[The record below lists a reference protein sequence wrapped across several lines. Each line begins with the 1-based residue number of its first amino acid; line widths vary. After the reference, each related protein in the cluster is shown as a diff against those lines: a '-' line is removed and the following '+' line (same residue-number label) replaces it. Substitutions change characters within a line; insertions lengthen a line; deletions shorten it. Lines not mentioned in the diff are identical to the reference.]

1 MLPMIRQLL
10 VIWLALLAA
19 LASAPVRSQAQPY
32 TSDIDIYARE
42 NSTRELPNV
51 LILLDNTANW
61 SSMFTREITA
71 MVNTFNNLD
80 PGKFR
85 VGLMMFTETGGGN
98 SNTDGAYVRAAI
110 RDLTPDYKTRL
121 GNLLNSLDVTA
132 DRSNSGKA
140 GLAMAEA
147 YRYFSGGA
155 PYAGNNKNKTDYTG
169 NTSGNAASNAIY
181 ALTASPNGNA
191 LASRTATSYRSPV
204 SNACAGNYI
213 IYISNGAAQDS
224 NSDNTTASNLLSAAY
239 TAAGQTRPANI
250 TNLSPNG
257 SQSNMADEWARF
269 MKGSAQAVTT
279 FTLDVDP
286 VTTGQGPGWS
296 ALLKSIASTSGGE
309 YFNINSSNNNG
320 ADVANALR
328 NIFNQIESV
337 NSVFTSAS
345 LPVSANAR
353 GTYLNQVFMGVFR
366 PDANA
371 DPRWRGNLKQYRF
384 GYDPVLQTVQL
395 VDANGNPAV
404 GTSTFLAPTAVSYWT
419 SSSTFF
425 SNDPKG
431 TPPSASDSPDGEV
444 VEKGGVAQ
452 RLRATHAT
460 SQAGRKV
467 YTCINCANQTN
478 LATSTA
484 AAFTTSNTALT
495 NSLFGVSATA
505 ERDAII
511 NWVRGAN
518 NVAGDPADL
527 GPGGSVT
534 VRPSIHGDVLHSRP
548 AVVNYGNGST
558 PQVYVFYGAND
569 GTLRAVNGQQTGSGA
584 GEELW
589 AFIPQEHL
597 SKFKRLRDNTPEVR
611 LSTTDVAATTTAG
624 DALPRDYFVDGNI
637 GVYQKLAVDGT
648 TEKVHIYASMRRGGR
663 FLYALDVTDVTQPKL
678 LWKRSHADSGFSVLG
693 QTWSEPKVTRIRGNT
708 NPVVIMGAGY
718 DSAAEDALDKTSLP
732 TGTQT
737 MGNAVLVLDAFTGDL
752 LKKFDTARSVP
763 ADVAL
768 VDADFDG
775 LVDRAY
781 ATDVGGNI
789 YRIDFELTKTV
800 NGQATLAKDPADWT
814 SFTLAS
820 LATAY
825 SPRKF
830 FYPPD
835 VVLTP
840 TYAAILV
847 GSGNRENPLSC
858 EARHESGTGAQQYDK
873 CIDGTAASNDAARDA
888 FFTLY
893 DTVSTRGTPPSGFSA
908 ITAAQLG
915 KVGSTESTAKGCYI
929 PMGAG
934 EKVVTTPV
942 TVAGTT
948 YFSTNQPVRPAA
960 NSCSANLGTARA
972 YAAPLFCKAAT
983 SNTRSI
989 GGLPPSPVSG
999 IVTITYTD
1007 SSGQTVE
1014 KRVPFIIGGTG
1025 RPEDPDKCKNS
1036 SVEGCRVKLNIPPTR
1051 TRKYW
1056 FTENPR

>member
-1 MLPMIRQLL
+1 MLSLLRQLL
-10 VIWLALLAA
+10 LVWLTLLAA
-19 LASAPVRSQAQPY
+19 LVSAPARSQAQPY

-42 NSTRELPNV
+42 NTTRELPNV

-61 SSMFTREITA
+61 SSMFTREISA

-80 PGKFR
+80 EGKFR

-98 SNTDGAYVRAAI
+98 SNVDGAYVRAAI
-110 RDLTPDYKTRL
+110 RDLSPEYKTKM

-155 PYAGNNKNKTDYTG
+155 PYAGNDKNKADYTG
-169 NTSGNAASNAIY
+169 NTSGNSASNAIY
-181 ALTASPNGNA
+181 ALSTSPNGNA

-224 NSDNTTASNLLSAAY
+224 NADNTTASNLLSAAY
-239 TAAGQTRPANI
+239 TAAGQSRPTDI
-250 TNLSPNG
+250 SNLSPNG

-296 ALLKSIASTSGGE
+296 ALLRSIASTSGGE

-320 ADVANALR
+320 ADIANALR

-371 DPRWRGNLKQYRF
+371 NQRWRGNLKQYRF

-404 GTSTFLAPTAVSYWT
+404 GTSTFMSPTAVSYWT

-425 SNDPKG
+425 SNDLRG

-452 RLRATHAT
+452 RLRTTHAT

-467 YTCINCANQTN
+467 YTCIGCADNTN
-478 LATSTA
+478 LATSTS
-484 AAFTTSNTALT
+484 AAFTTANTALT
-495 NSLFGVSATA
+495 TTLFGVSTST

-511 NWVRGAN
+511 DWVRGAN
-518 NVAGDPADL
+518 NVTNDAADI

-548 AVVNYGNGST
+548 AVVNYGSGTT

-569 GTLRAVNGQQTGSGA
+569 GTLRAVNGQQTGTGA

-589 AFIPQEHL
+589 AFIPEEHL
-597 SKFKRLRDNTPEVR
+597 AKFKRSRDNKPEVR
-611 LSTTDVAATTTAG
+611 LSTTDMAATTTAA
-624 DALPRDYFVDGNI
+624 DARPRDYFVDGNI
-637 GVYQKLAVDGT
+637 GVYQKLAADGS
-648 TEKVHIYASMRRGGR
+648 TEKVHIYAAMRRGGR
-663 FLYALDVTDVTQPKL
+663 VLYAFDVTDVTQPKL
-678 LWKRSHADSGFSVLG
+678 MWKRSHTDTGFSVLG
-693 QTWSEPKVTRIRGNT
+693 QTWSEPKVARIRGSA
-708 NPVVIMGAGY
+708 NPVIIMGAGY
-718 DSAAEDALDKTSLP
+718 DSDAEDALDKTSLP

-737 MGNAVLVLDAFTGDL
+737 MGNAVLVMDAFTGAL
-752 LKKFDTARSVP
+752 LKKFDTTRSVP

-775 LVDRAY
+775 YVDRGY

-800 NGQATLAKDPADWT
+800 NGVGTLAKEPADWT
-814 SFTLAS
+814 AFKVAS
-820 LATAY
+820 LATTY

-840 TYAAILV
+840 NFAAILV

-858 EARHESGTGAQQYDK
+858 EARHESGTASAQYDK
-873 CIDGTAASNDAARDA
+873 CLDGTATSNDAARDA

-893 DTVSTRGTPPSGFSA
+893 DTVPARATAAPDASP
-908 ITAAQLG
+908 ITASQLG
-915 KVGSTESTAKGCYI
+915 KVGTTESMAQGCYI
-929 PMGAG
+929 PMGLG

-948 YFSTNQPVRPAA
+948 YFSTNQPVKPAV
-960 NSCSANLGTARA
+960 NSCAANLGTARA

-1025 RPEDPDKCKNS
+1025 KAEDPDKCKNS

-1056 FTENPR
+1056 FMENPR